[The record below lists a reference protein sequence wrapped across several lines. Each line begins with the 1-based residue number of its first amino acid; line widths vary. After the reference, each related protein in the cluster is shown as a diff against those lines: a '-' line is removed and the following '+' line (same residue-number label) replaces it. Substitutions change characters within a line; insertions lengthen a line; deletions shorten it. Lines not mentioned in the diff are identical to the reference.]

1 MTSPRSPAASS
12 AAASPTTPTSDRPP
26 GCEGSPTAAKC
37 SSVRSASVTSPAGPT
52 AWTGARTAA
61 ARACRPC
68 SARSCAARAAT
79 PQGRPTYPPCDTI
92 FGEPHTVTGGEPPGQ
107 GRLAQRKSVS
117 LTRRRSGVRAPQR
130 PPSRPCSGQVSTTC
144 TSCRQGSCRPP
155 PFLGRT
161 RRRGSPP
168 DPSSMAGVPSSVK
181 VHALGSSAWTG
192 SSGRCCPAW

>member
-130 PPSRPCSGQVSTTC
+130 PPSRTCSGQVSHNVYLV
-144 TSCRQGSCRPP
+144 S
-155 PFLGRT
+155 
-161 RRRGSPP
+161 
-168 DPSSMAGVPSSVK
+168 AGVVLAASFSLVGPEEEARHLTPLPLQV
-181 VHALGSSAWTG
+181 
-192 SSGRCCPAW
+192 RPRP